1 MTEPY
6 GGGAGMPRHSIDLL
20 RQRAET
26 LREPMVEFTR
36 RLVAIPSLP
45 GEEGQVAETVANEMR
60 ALGYDEVYIDPTG
73 NVIGLIRATASTASG
88 SIMFNTHMDQV
99 DVGDPGRWPYPP
111 FAGTV
116 VDGEIWGRGTSDLK
130 GSLACHV
137 YAGALL
143 KASRVP
149 LPNDVY
155 VTGVVQEEIGGHG
168 AAMLADELHT
178 DVVVVGE
185 PSANRLALGHRGRF
199 EIHVTIAGKSVHA
212 SVPDSG
218 INPLY
223 SMARFLLGVRE
234 LRFEPDPRHPALG
247 PTSIAPTLISTD
259 QVSANVVP
267 GECKLVLD
275 IRNTPGD
282 RPEMIRG
289 RVQEVLDSSL
299 EEGASG
305 TAEVPPIT
313 MTSYTGITKTYD
325 IPAVPFGISPESDLV
340 KQATSLVSQALGR
353 QVETQLWRFAT
364 DAGHFAARDMQV
376 IGFGPGFEEVIHTVN
391 ERISIEMM
399 VEGMVANAALALG
412 LHIIPR

>member
-1 MTEPY
+1 
-6 GGGAGMPRHSIDLL
+6 
-20 RQRAET
+20 
-26 LREPMVEFTR
+26 
-36 RLVAIPSLP
+36 
-45 GEEGQVAETVANEMR
+45 
-60 ALGYDEVYIDPTG
+60 
-73 NVIGLIRATASTASG
+73 
-88 SIMFNTHMDQV
+88 
-99 DVGDPGRWPYPP
+99 
-111 FAGTV
+111 
-116 VDGEIWGRGTSDLK
+116 
-130 GSLACHV
+130 
-137 YAGALL
+137 
-143 KASRVP
+143 
-149 LPNDVY
+149 
-155 VTGVVQEEIGGHG
+155 
-168 AAMLADELHT
+168 
-178 DVVVVGE
+178 
-185 PSANRLALGHRGRF
+185 
-199 EIHVTIAGKSVHA
+199 VTIAGKSVHA